1 MARSSITARPR
12 SRLAWSCAAMLAATL
27 HGAGALAS
35 GEVAATLAGP
45 VGEANLVI
53 VGRVLGTVD
62 TKPDAQARKHLE
74 AHWVRV
80 EQTLMGSDAA
90 GQRFMVRSS
99 GLTWQDGE
107 AYVLALS
114 WVEGN
119 QANAVAQPLA
129 VASEANIAAAREAV
143 AANGGTVEPRRVLWM
158 RHVGGWQVA
167 PTTELIVGADGGF
180 TWTAAAPAGERLS
193 GRFPNDVVAGLIRRV
208 AEAGEGPRVD
218 DTGSVTFRWLD
229 AAGQAQ
235 IKRYAVPDAPPA
247 TALPGLVETLAREH
261 GSPR

>member
-1 MARSSITARPR
+1 MTARPR
-12 SRLAWSCAAMLAATL
+12 SRLAWSCAAMLAAAL
-27 HGAGALAS
+27 HGAGALANDD
-35 GEVAATLAGP
+35 VAATLAGP
-45 VGEANLVI
+45 VGMANFVI

-62 TKPDAQARKHLE
+62 TKPGAQARKHLE

-80 EQTLMGSDAA
+80 EQTLMGSNET
-90 GQRFMVRSS
+90 GQRFMVHPN
-99 GLTWQDGE
+99 GLIWQDGE

-119 QANAVAQPLA
+119 QAKAVAQPLA

-143 AANGGTVEPRRVLWM
+143 AANGGTVAPRRVLWM

-167 PTTELIVGADGGF
+167 PTTELIVGADGAF

-193 GRFPNDVVAGLIRRV
+193 GGFPDAVVAGLIRRV
-208 AEAGEGPRVD
+208 AEAGEGARVD
-218 DTGSVTFRWLD
+218 DAGSVTFRWLD
-229 AAGQAQ
+229 AAGQVH
-235 IKRYAVPDAPPA
+235 IKRYAVPNAPPA
-247 TALPGLVETLAREH
+247 TVLRGLVESLAREH